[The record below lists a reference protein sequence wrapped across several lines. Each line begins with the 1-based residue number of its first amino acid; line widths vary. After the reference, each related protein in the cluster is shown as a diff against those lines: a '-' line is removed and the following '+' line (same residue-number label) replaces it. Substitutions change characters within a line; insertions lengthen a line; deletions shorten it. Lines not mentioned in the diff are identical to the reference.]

1 MNIEMWLRN
10 VSLKSKQ
17 QQWKYIYVVIIKTGH
32 NEWYELLLL
41 LIVDVYF
48 VTNDVYV
55 KCHYNEK
62 LLKYFISKQWKG
74 SMKWLILHKKNL
86 YMSQH
91 VCSIKICMRK

>member
-1 MNIEMWLRN
+1 MFIW
-10 VSLKSKQ
+10 KSKQ

-55 KCHYNEK
+55 KCHYNVK
-62 LLKYFISKQWKG
+62 LFKYFISKQWKG
-74 SMKWLILHKKNL
+74 SMKWLILH
-86 YMSQH
+86 Q
-91 VCSIKICMRK
+91 KICTCPNIFVALKSACANKKGWSGNF